1 MKTIQITHREQHVLM
16 TVLRVILDGLQTSA
30 PTRVD
35 RTVLLQSCERQPG
48 INSSTTGTDSIPTIP
63 ELDSILERLSSNDE
77 G

>member
-1 MKTIQITHREQHVLM
+1 MKTIQITRREQHVLM
-16 TVLRVILDGLQTSA
+16 TVVRVILDGLQISA

-35 RTVLLQSCERQPG
+35 RTVLLQSLERQPG